1 MLVQCGYDFK
11 EALRR
16 KRLNALP
23 LNDCMSLWSEEE
35 CHKFEEGI
43 QKYGKDFL
51 KIRQNQVSLHVTY
64 FEYKYNIKLFLFSGT
79 YAYYARIGTIL
90 LLVEE
95 KRKKRS

>member
-1 MLVQCGYDFK
+1 MQCGYDFK

-35 CHKFEEGI
+35 CQKFEEGI

-51 KIRQNQVSLHVTY
+51 KIRQNQVS
-64 FEYKYNIKLFLFSGT
+64 
-79 YAYYARIGTIL
+79 
-90 LLVEE
+90 
-95 KRKKRS
+95 